1 MGVCYNQQNTVRR
14 VVCVVELQYADY
26 EKAGAL
32 LKKVPINTLFVQA
45 VVCGDVEGTVYAD
58 DAQNPGVCHIVHK
71 YGMSLLFGDTENE
84 AFNSWLSAYL
94 TNADK
99 SRDKHE
105 WMQVYPNE
113 WTGRLD
119 AMLGGNLIKKDRKDG
134 TRSDDPGKVVEFT
147 RVNFAFDPE
156 RYREAAQ
163 KRGKTGYEIV
173 STTEEMYEDMEGS
186 VIPKYFWRDAA
197 QFVSHGG
204 GYSLICD
211 GEAVS
216 TAFASYRIGDQLE
229 IGIET
234 VEKYWGRGFAFDV
247 CAALIEYCLA
257 HHLTPVWSCRLE
269 NTGSYILAQKLGFVP
284 TLYLPY
290 YRLAV

>member
-1 MGVCYNQQNTVRR
+1 MVGLRY
-14 VVCVVELQYADY
+14 EDY
-26 EKAGAL
+26 EKVREH
-32 LKKVPINTLFVQA
+32 LKSVPINTLFAQA
-45 VVCGDVEGTVYAD
+45 VVCGDVQGTVYAD
-58 DAQNPGVCHIVHK
+58 DAQNLGVCHIIHK

-84 AFNSWLSAYL
+84 AFNTRMAAYL

-99 SRDKHE
+99 PRDRHE
-105 WMQVYPNE
+105 WMQVYPTE

-119 AMLGGNLIKKDRKDG
+119 AMLGGSLIKKDRKDG
-134 TRSDDPGKVVEFT
+134 TGADDPGKVVEYT

-163 KRGKTGYEIV
+163 KRGNTGYEIV
-173 STTEEMYEDMEGS
+173 PTTREMYLDMDGS
-186 VIPKYFWRDAA
+186 VIPRYFWRDAG
-197 QFVSHGG
+197 QFIRDGG

-211 GEAVS
+211 GEAAS
-216 TAFASYRIGDQLE
+216 TAFASYRIGDRLE

-234 VEKYWGRGFAFDV
+234 MEKYWGRGFAFDV
-247 CAALIEYCLA
+247 CAALIEHCLT